1 MSVRVDL
8 RDDAGLIG
16 KIILAWLLVLALAV
30 VAVIDTG
37 SILVARFQAEASAR
51 TAASA
56 GAEAYRATGDDGA
69 ARTAAEQAL
78 LGDDVTLEGF
88 AILDDGRARVVV
100 VGDPSTII
108 AERIAP
114 FVGDLGRYAEVRVKI
129 TAAPSGG

>member
-1 MSVRVDL
+1 MSVRMDL

-56 GAEAYRATGDDGA
+56 NRSSSWMLA
-69 ARTAAEQAL
+69 A
-78 LGDDVTLEGF
+78 
-88 AILDDGRARVVV
+88 
-100 VGDPSTII
+100 
-108 AERIAP
+108 
-114 FVGDLGRYAEVRVKI
+114 
-129 TAAPSGG
+129 